1 MKNKYQRAS
10 KLEKKEARTNFFQ
23 TDFGKNLKKRL
34 DRLIIYSIL
43 LIAFTIYIIIDN
55 ILKDNSIIN
64 YVTAG
69 FLLIFALI
77 FLIGRYYVIVKNV
90 NSFMIKNTK
99 KK

>member
-10 KLEKKEARTNFFQ
+10 KLEKKEARTNFFFFF
-23 TDFGKNLKKRL
+23 FGKNLKKRL

-69 FLLIFALI
+69 FLLIFALV

-90 NSFMIKNTK
+90 NSFMIKNIK